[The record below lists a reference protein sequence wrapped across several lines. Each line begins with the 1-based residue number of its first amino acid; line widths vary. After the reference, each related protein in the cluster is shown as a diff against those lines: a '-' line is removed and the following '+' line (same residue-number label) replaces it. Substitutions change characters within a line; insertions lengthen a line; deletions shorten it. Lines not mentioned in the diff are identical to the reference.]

1 VFQKAWAVVNEAV
14 GASKPSVSGSPNG
27 IIRFGSFEVDTRAG
41 ELRRGGI
48 KVKLSGQPFEVLV
61 ALLEKPGRVI
71 TREELHEKLWS
82 QDTFV
87 DFEHG
92 LNKAINK
99 VRDALGDDAGNP
111 RFVET
116 LPRRGYRFLAP
127 VIQRAPE
134 ISVTETAAQAKEPAL
149 AVAPVQSKARR
160 W

>member
-1 VFQKAWAVVNEAV
+1 MKEVL
-14 GASKPSVSGSPNG
+14 GTSKPSQTPSANS
-27 IIRFGSFEVDTRAG
+27 IIRFGNFEVDTRAG
-41 ELRRGGI
+41 ELRRGGL
-48 KVKLSGQPFEVLV
+48 KVKLGGQPLDVLV
-61 ALLEKPGRVI
+61 TLLEKSGQVV

-99 VRDALGDDAGNP
+99 VREALGDDADNP

-127 VIQRAPE
+127 VTKAALHSAATGDQ
-134 ISVTETAAQAKEPAL
+134 TAATDYIPQ
-149 AVAPVQSKARR
+149 R
-160 W
+160 